1 MTLFSDLTKKVTMQ
15 TLFHDGGFSN
25 MGMSL
30 RGMEQYNK
38 SFIPENTDENGK
50 IVYG

>member
-1 MTLFSDLTKKVTMQ
+1 MFSDLTRKVTMQ

-30 RGMEQYNK
+30 RGMTQYEK
-38 SFIPENTDENGK
+38 SFIDENKDENGK
-50 IVYG
+50 IIYG